1 MFVLTFNDDEFEA
14 PAVAMI
20 SHRQWSPAIRAVA
33 GHEVDA
39 APPSFERRLSPLALW
54 RCSKQ
59 MYSMR
64 FTLISP
70 LTPPPMAAWQ
80 NNNCTPVL
88 ATAQGWSLCTIDTNT
103 QCQHLIGMC
112 SIDGCAQ

>member
-20 SHRQWSPAIRAVA
+20 SDRQWGPTIRAVA

-39 APPSFERRLSPLALW
+39 APPSFVRRLSRLALW
-54 RCSKQ
+54 QCSKQ

-70 LTPPPMAAWQ
+70 LTPIPMGA
-80 NNNCTPVL
+80 
-88 ATAQGWSLCTIDTNT
+88 
-103 QCQHLIGMC
+103 
-112 SIDGCAQ
+112 